1 MATLAD
7 IKDFKALQKNVGNLA
22 TIKVTKSELTT
33 TLRNTYDHDKVD
45 ESPNKS
51 QAPSSDSIIDTEIS
65 RTLPSNNDERSALC
79 LGGDSAGTA
88 ASSPLKQWWDAV
100 PLGRENCIE
109 SNVSFLADYS
119 KNDSNLY
126 GL

>member
-45 ESPNKS
+45 GSPNKS

-65 RTLPSNNDERSALC
+65 RTLPNTNEQSALC
-79 LGGDSAGTA
+79 LGGDSVGTA
-88 ASSPLKQWWDAV
+88 TSSSPKQWWDAV
-100 PLGRENCIE
+100 PLGRENCIDIGTG
-109 SNVSFLADYS
+109 FLADYS

-126 GL
+126 GV